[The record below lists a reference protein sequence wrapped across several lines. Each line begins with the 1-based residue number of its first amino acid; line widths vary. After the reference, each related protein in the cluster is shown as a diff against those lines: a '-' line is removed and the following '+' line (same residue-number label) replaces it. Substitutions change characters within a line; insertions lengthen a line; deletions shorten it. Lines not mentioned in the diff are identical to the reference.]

1 MHDLSDMNDLNKP
14 RKRLATTI
22 KLDEAHIV
30 EVEIFLNDYR
40 ARNPSLELT
49 FSQAARYLILQ
60 GSAFVRYERAETE
73 RILAEMNIRKS
84 AAEGVK

>member
-1 MHDLSDMNDLNKP
+1 MNDLSKP
-14 RKRLATTI
+14 RERLATTI

-30 EVEIFLNDYR
+30 EVEIFLDDYR
-40 ARNPSLELT
+40 ARNPSLEIT

-73 RILAEMNIRKS
+73 RILAEMKRRQCGGE
-84 AAEGVK
+84 A